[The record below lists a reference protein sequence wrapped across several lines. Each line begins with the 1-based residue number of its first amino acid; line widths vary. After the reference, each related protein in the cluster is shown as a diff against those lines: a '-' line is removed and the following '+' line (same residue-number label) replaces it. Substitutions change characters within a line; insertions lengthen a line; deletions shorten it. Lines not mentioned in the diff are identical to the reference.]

1 MNAYISLL
9 DGWVRL
15 VGRGNGK
22 YGEEGD
28 FFYSLVL
35 SPMGQQM
42 VEGSCGQQCSS
53 LVLLHEAS

>member
-35 SPMGQQM
+35 SHGAADGRRKLWSTVQF
-42 VEGSCGQQCSS
+42 SC
-53 LVLLHEAS
+53 LAP